1 MWYYPAA
8 DLKSWDFLPSASGG
22 GVVVLDG
29 EVANVAELGAG
40 AVNKRWSGP
49 NGRTVVSNSQ
59 LREVSPRGELRRQ
72 YIQGCS
78 GPVSSYNAF
87 AHEVRESAR
96 RVRARKS
103 ARARARLPRL
113 ADEKLRPAVS
123 SSLACAP
130 LALAATR

>member
-78 GPVSSYNAF
+78 GPVTSYNAF
-87 AHEVRESAR
+87 AHEVGVGRVLREEP
-96 RVRARKS
+96 RARPP
-103 ARARARLPRL
+103 LG
-113 ADEKLRPAVS
+113 DES
-123 SSLACAP
+123 
-130 LALAATR
+130 

>member
-87 AHEVRESAR
+87 AHEVGVGRVLREEPRAPLGVGSFPPASSSSSSR
-96 RVRARKS
+96 ATGDGRAR
-103 ARARARLPRL
+103 PPT
-113 ADEKLRPAVS
+113 RP
-123 SSLACAP
+123 C
-130 LALAATR
+130 

>member
-59 LREVSPRGELRRQ
+59 LREVSPRGELRKRP
-72 YIQGCS
+72 CS
-78 GPVSSYNAF
+78 KKNLAQTRIEKRKSK
-87 AHEVRESAR
+87 SAR
-96 RVRARKS
+96 RR
-103 ARARARLPRL
+103 
-113 ADEKLRPAVS
+113 
-123 SSLACAP
+123 
-130 LALAATR
+130 